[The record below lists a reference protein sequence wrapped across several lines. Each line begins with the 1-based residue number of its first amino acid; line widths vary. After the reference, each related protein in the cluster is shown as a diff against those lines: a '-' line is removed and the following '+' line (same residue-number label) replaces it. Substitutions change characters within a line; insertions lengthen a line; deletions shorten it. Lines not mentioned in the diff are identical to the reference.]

1 MINGEMRF
9 ADPRGMKGILAGATS
24 DMDWSSDDQIKKQQ
38 LDALNEMYA
47 RGEIDE
53 DQYAEMLNTS
63 FSAAEK
69 SDAFSTAL

>member
-1 MINGEMRF
+1 
-9 ADPRGMKGILAGATS
+9 MKGILAGATS